1 MSISPMTFDKQTRH
15 SSVANMRS
23 RLADIRELGATDPTA
38 ALASARALLHERVSE
53 PDVLALVAECH
64 LEVGDAKAAQ
74 RYAKRALAVRPGNGP
89 ANLVLGKLYVKRNRL
104 RKAIQYLRKAL
115 RSPYSRSEAHKEISK
130 PLFELARS
138 TPEYREARNHLRL
151 YLRHHPE
158 NADAWMDLAW
168 ECYYCGR
175 WDECDEI
182 CEKVKALD
190 PKSARPFIM
199 EGWSRHMQGRYAD
212 AMTCFRSAVDVD
224 PRSAQAYERL
234 GLLREVLNDYVGAVE
249 CLLFSLQLD
258 INRPRSWDMLLNVLG
273 GAVQQWLFPSSE
285 SAVMP
290 DLIQRICESA
300 LVHACDDSTNAIM
313 LRYHIYERLG
323 NQEASIAEGQK
334 YVKLFPDTKVA
345 EMMRGVL
352 RSRAIPG
359 QDDEEDEVGQQFLS
373 TFGHLLP
380 SAPIESNEAQEIE
393 RLWELFQAGKLPK
406 PGV

>member
-1 MSISPMTFDKQTRH
+1 MMKL
-15 SSVANMRS
+15 RS
-23 RLADIRELGATDPTA
+23 RLADIWELAGSDPTT
-38 ALASARALLHERVSE
+38 ALESARRLLREHPKD
-53 PDVLALVAECH
+53 PDVLALVAECC
-64 LEVGDAKAAQ
+64 LTARNDVAAR
-74 RYAKRALAVRPGNGP
+74 RYAKRALTLRPGNGP
-89 ANLVLGKLYVKRNRL
+89 ANLVVGKLYMEQNRL
-104 RKAIQYLRKAL
+104 RKAISYLRKAM
-115 RSPYSRSEAHKEISK
+115 RSSESRVAAHKEISK

-138 TPEYREARNHLRL
+138 SRQYDEARNHLRS
-151 YLRHHPE
+151 YLGRCP
-158 NADAWMDLAW
+158 NDVDGWMDLAW

-212 AMTCFRSAVDVD
+212 AMACFRSAIDVD
-224 PRSAQAYERL
+224 PGSAQAYERL
-234 GLLREVLNDYVGAVE
+234 GLLKEVLNDYVGAVE
-249 CLLFSLQLD
+249 CLLFSLELD
-258 INRPRSWDMLLNVLG
+258 IKRTRGWDMLLNVLG
-273 GAVQQWLFPSSE
+273 GAMQQWLFPSSE

-300 LVHACDDSTNAIM
+300 LIHASDDSMNAII
-313 LRYHIYERLG
+313 LRYHVYQRLG
-323 NQEASIAEGQK
+323 NEVASLAEGQK

-352 RSRAIPG
+352 RSRAIPE
-359 QDDEEDEVGQQFLS
+359 QDDDEDEVGQEFLS

-393 RLWELFQAGKLPK
+393 RLWELFQAGSLAIPEI
-406 PGV
+406 